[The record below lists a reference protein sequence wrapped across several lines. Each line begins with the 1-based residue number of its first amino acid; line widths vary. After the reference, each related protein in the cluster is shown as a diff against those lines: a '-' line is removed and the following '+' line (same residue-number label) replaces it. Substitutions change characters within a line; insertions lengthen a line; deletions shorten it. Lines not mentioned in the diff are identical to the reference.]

1 MTAERTR
8 RKRRLGLYMEGL
20 RKRTDPALKP
30 EAVAKKVETSR
41 TTITRMELGQ
51 QLPGRHLF
59 YAILGAYKTT
69 TRERE
74 EAIAR
79 WSYAKQDTTVIEDS
93 AALLPKYVAFRRDES
108 EAARELTINYVALP
122 GLLQTADYAAA
133 LAEGNRALRAGD
145 TGWEQRAA
153 DERQARQRLLSKPQP
168 LHLHAIISEAALMH
182 EVGGP
187 VVMADQLRHLITMCS
202 QPNVTIQIAPLATGA
217 FGPMNSPVII
227 LEFTDDPENPHS
239 VYLEYAAGGETIDN
253 QKDVSSFVALFN
265 NVRVLALPPDE
276 SAAVIQSVL
285 DKMEDSG
292 EPRRRVAKE
301 QLQWRSERLR

>member
-1 MTAERTR
+1 
-8 RKRRLGLYMEGL
+8 MEGL

-93 AALLPKYVAFRRDES
+93 AALRPKYVAFRHDES
-108 EAARELTINYVALP
+108 EAVRELTINYVALP

-133 LAEGNRALRAGD
+133 VADNNSALRAR
-145 TGWEQRAA
+145 TVEWQRRAA
-153 DERQARQRLLSKPQP
+153 DERQARQRLLSKPEP

-182 EVGGP
+182 QVGGP
-187 VVMADQLRHLITMCS
+187 VVMAAQLRHLITMGT
-202 QPNVTIQIAPLATGA
+202 QPNVTIQVVPLTTGA

-227 LEFTDDPENPHS
+227 LEFADDPENPHS

-253 QKDVSSFVALFN
+253 QKDVSLFVTLFN
-265 NVRVLALPPDE
+265 NVRALALPPDE
-276 SAAVIQSVL
+276 SAAAIQSVL
-285 DKMEDSG
+285 DKMEDTG
-292 EPRRRVAKE
+292 DPRRRVAKE
-301 QLQWRSERLR
+301 HFQR